1 MPGKSKRTHRT
12 AELIQKIIALALLK
26 EVSDPRLS
34 KITIT
39 GVDLSPDFKQ
49 AIVFFSMLD
58 PTDEFIQSAENAF
71 KKAEGFFRLLL
82 SRSTELRHTPKL
94 FFRYDMTPITA
105 ERISDLLRE

>member
-1 MPGKSKRTHRT
+1 MKSKRTHRT

-26 EVSDPRLS
+26 EVSDPRLTS
-34 KITIT
+34 VTVT

-58 PTDEFIQSAENAF
+58 PKEDAIKSAEKAF
-71 KKAEGFFRLLL
+71 LKAAGFFRVLL

-94 FFRYDMTPITA
+94 FFRYDPTLVNA
-105 ERISDLLRE
+105 ERISDLLKE